1 MYILTETCDIFG
13 MANLNPKK
21 TKLKLIIWAD
31 HSGIQRK
38 VSHRNTPK
46 VKIGNNDFRVS
57 ALISDKPVILDQS
70 RKLKVSE
77 QHNVEDAMDY
87 VAQNN
92 DLFLKHY
99 LDTDFNF
106 DDEDLFNALRERG
119 DY

>member
-38 VSHRNTPK
+38 VSHRHIPR
-46 VKIGNNDFRVS
+46 VKTGNNNFCVS
-57 ALISDKPVILDQS
+57 VLISDKPVTLDQS
-70 RKLKVSE
+70 LKLRISE
-77 QHNVEDAMDY
+77 RHNVEDAIDY
-87 VAQNN
+87 IARNN
-92 DLFLKHY
+92 DLFLRHY